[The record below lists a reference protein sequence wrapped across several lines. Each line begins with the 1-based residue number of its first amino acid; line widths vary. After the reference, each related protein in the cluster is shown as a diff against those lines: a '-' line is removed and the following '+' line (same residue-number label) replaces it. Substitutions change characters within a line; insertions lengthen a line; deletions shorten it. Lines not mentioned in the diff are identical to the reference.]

1 MGILTA
7 NYVFK
12 TLILVLSE
20 LVVSD
25 LILLPLDV
33 KTTISINIDT
43 IFLEIL
49 FLFLLISL
57 EIALVDNVI
66 DSSLTLI
73 ELGLLPETSMS
84 ALTLAYYQSMIL
96 MNL

>member
-12 TLILVLSE
+12 ILILVPPE
-20 LVVSD
+20 LVVFD
-25 LILLPLDV
+25 LILLLLDV
-33 KTTISINIDT
+33 KMIISINIDT

-49 FLFLLISL
+49 FFFLLISL

-66 DSSLTLI
+66 DLSLTLI

-84 ALTLAYYQSMIL
+84 ALTPA
-96 MNL
+96 